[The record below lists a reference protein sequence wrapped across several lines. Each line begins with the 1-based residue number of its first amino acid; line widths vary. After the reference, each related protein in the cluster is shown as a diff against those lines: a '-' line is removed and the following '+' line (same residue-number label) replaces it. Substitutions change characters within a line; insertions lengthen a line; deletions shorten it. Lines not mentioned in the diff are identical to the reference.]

1 MKTFKGLWAA
11 ALILT
16 TAALAW
22 EVSGAVSYGACFLNG
37 APNAYKYPK
46 GEEYFPDAKTTEPLA
61 VALEASFGRLGVA
74 ASYTQRYELYAEAG
88 KVHDFSLLGRPLL
101 WSADI
106 WKLWGAAGVAVSRA
120 PAPPAFLY
128 GKTGPTHDWTAAVG
142 ADVGFQPFT
151 WLSSRAGVS
160 YRERPQVINFIEGEW
175 YSYYGT
181 VKSPAIDLTA
191 HCLFAPWRYIRVG
204 PSFQQ
209 IFYGPY
215 DYYLYGG
222 TNRDEGWVTAKE
234 TYVLGTLAFVLPLD

>member
-1 MKTFKGLWAA
+1 M
-11 ALILT
+11 IIT
-16 TAALAW
+16 TASLAW
-22 EVSGAVSYGACFLNG
+22 EVSGAVSYGACFIDG
-37 APNAYKYPK
+37 APNGYKYPK
-46 GEEYFPDAKTTEPLA
+46 GEEFFPDAKTSEPLA
-61 VALEASFGRLGVA
+61 VALGASFGRLAVA
-74 ASYTQRYELYAEAG
+74 ASYAQRYELYSEVG

-128 GKTGPTHDWTAAVG
+128 GKTGPTHDWTAVVG
-142 ADVGFQPFT
+142 ADLDFQPFT

-160 YRERPQVINFIEGEW
+160 YRERPQVINFTEEEW

-181 VKSPAIDLTA
+181 VKSPALDVNARALYK
-191 HCLFAPWRYIRVG
+191 PWPFLGVG
-204 PSFQQ
+204 PSFQR

-222 TNRDEGWVTAKE
+222 TNQNEGWVTGKE
-234 TYVLGTLAFVLPLD
+234 TYVMGTVTIVIPF

>member
-11 ALILT
+11 AFILT